1 MIEYSQN
8 WTTNGERF
16 SSQSL
21 YRTYQQVQEITCE
34 TKLCLVNYDNIFLI
48 VQIRL
53 FLSWKKRSDWLSV
66 VIISHPLILF
76 SSSEQRRSQKFYDF
90 VRTVV
95 RWFLS
100 SPFTLSLAMEHSS
113 LDLSIV
119 KKEPGFD
126 EPFSSES
133 GLFDN
138 MMSDDFHDTNFHSLV
153 SAVSFIKKKF
163 ARYLMLAEIFLNLK
177 EISYFCITA
186 SEQWWSSSGLAFRFF
201 RRSSVLCWYNF
212 ELQQFTRIHF
222 KQFTIQF
229 VWKIALFELEW
240 P

>member
-8 WTTNGERF
+8 WATNGKRF

-53 FLSWKKRSDWLSV
+53 LLSWKKRSDWLSV
-66 VIISHPLILF
+66 SHPLILF

-113 LDLSIV
+113 LDLRIV

-222 KQFTIQF
+222 KQFTIHF

>member
-1 MIEYSQN
+1 M
-8 WTTNGERF
+8 
-16 SSQSL
+16 
-21 YRTYQQVQEITCE
+21 
-34 TKLCLVNYDNIFLI
+34 
-48 VQIRL
+48 
-53 FLSWKKRSDWLSV
+53 SWKKRSDWLSV
-66 VIISHPLILF
+66 VIISLPLILF

-95 RWFLS
+95 RWFLP

-133 GLFDN
+133 GLFDS

-153 SAVSFIKKKF
+153 SAVSFINSCSKKKF
-163 ARYLMLAEIFLNLK
+163 ASYLMLAEIFLRLK

-186 SEQWWSSSGLAFRFF
+186 SEQ
-201 RRSSVLCWYNF
+201 
-212 ELQQFTRIHF
+212 
-222 KQFTIQF
+222 
-229 VWKIALFELEW
+229 
-240 P
+240 